1 MKKLFTSCTCAV
13 AASFLMF
20 TASALDYEVGD
31 LFQTDDH
38 AQTGL
43 SLWFEV
49 TGTNPATASVTT
61 GLYENSYTGNIVIP
75 SVVTGKG
82 VEYTVTGLGNG
93 AFDGCVGLESLVLPE
108 TLEFIGEWSVANTG
122 IKTITIPASVID
134 IYPHAPFAENSYLT
148 EIIVDP
154 ANPNYAS
161 YNGILYDKSLET
173 LIQCPGGI
181 ESVSFPSTLKTI
193 VMSGF
198 TGCNKINKLV
208 VPAGVETLE
217 NGSFQYCESLLEAE
231 LPGTISRLPSWCF
244 GRCEKLEKV
253 TLNEGIKVI
262 GFCAFEICT
271 SLKAIRVPDSV
282 EIIDEYAFKD
292 CLAMTEA
299 IIGSGTESI
308 GDGAFRDCTSL
319 TKVICLA
326 STPPETEFAFY
337 GSSMESIPLYVPI
350 GSADLYREAVE
361 WSQFASIEE
370 IDPEQYTSV
379 AETAVSSLSVNA
391 ANGRIHVSAP
401 DNSVITLFNADGRKI
416 ASSAKTLDV
425 NAGHGIF
432 IVRSGKET
440 VKVVL

>member
-1 MKKLFTSCTCAV
+1 MKKLFTSCTCALAV
-13 AASFLMF
+13 SLFMF
-20 TASALDYEVGD
+20 SASALDYEVGD
-31 LFQTDDH
+31 LFQADD
-38 AQTGL
+38 AKQTGL
-43 SLWFEV
+43 TLWFEV
-49 TGTNPATASVTT
+49 TGTNPATVSVTS

-82 VEYTVTGLGNG
+82 VEYKVTGLGNC

-108 TLEFIGEWSVANTG
+108 TLEFIDEWSVANTG

-154 ANPNYAS
+154 ANPCYAS
-161 YNGILYDKSLET
+161 YNGLLYDKALET

-181 ESVSFPSTLKTI
+181 KSVSFPSTLKTI
-193 VMSGF
+193 VESGF
-198 TGCNKINKLV
+198 TGCTMDKLV
-208 VPAGVETLE
+208 IPVGVETLE
-217 NGSFQYCESLLEAE
+217 NGTFQCCDNLLEAE

-253 TLNEGIKVI
+253 TLNEGLKYI

-282 EIIDEYAFKD
+282 ETIDEYAFKD
-292 CLAMTEA
+292 CMAMTEA
-299 IIGSGTESI
+299 IIGSGTKII
-308 GDGAFRDCTSL
+308 GDGAFDNCTSL

-326 STPPETEFAFY
+326 TTPPETEYAFY

-350 GSADLYREAVE
+350 GSADLYRETVE
-361 WSQFASIEE
+361 WSQFASINE
-370 IDPEQYTSV
+370 IDPNNYTSV

-391 ANGRIHVSAP
+391 ADGRIHVSSP
-401 DNSVITLFNADGRKI
+401 DHRVITLFNADGRKI
-416 ASSAKTLDV
+416 ASSVKTLDV
-425 NAGHGIF
+425 NAGHGLF
-432 IVRSGKET
+432 ILSAGNET